1 MTDLF
6 QEPDDATP
14 LTPAERDGL
23 RQSWITHRR
32 DLNEAEQE
40 NIVQGA
46 AWARRQRGLTAAKL
60 LDDGFAQRLHGRM
73 FGDVWEWAGAYRKTE
88 RNIGVAPY
96 RIAPDLAVL
105 LDDAR
110 FWIEHNTLTR
120 PPSAFIIGWCGSI
133 RFPTAM
139 AVMRVSWRTC

>member
-6 QEPDDATP
+6 QEPDDTTP

-60 LDDGFAQRLHGRM
+60 LNDGSAQRLPMGACSVAM
-73 FGDVWEWAGAYRKTE
+73 FGNGPALTAR
-88 RNIGVAPY
+88 RNANIGVAPY

-110 FWIEHNTLTR
+110 FWIEAQYL
-120 PPSAFIIGWCGSI
+120 PA
-133 RFPTAM
+133 
-139 AVMRVSWRTC
+139 

>member
-88 RNIGVAPY
+88 RNIG
-96 RIAPDLAVL
+96 IASHPILPSCSMTRASGSS
-105 LDDAR
+105 
-110 FWIEHNTLTR
+110 IILTRLMR